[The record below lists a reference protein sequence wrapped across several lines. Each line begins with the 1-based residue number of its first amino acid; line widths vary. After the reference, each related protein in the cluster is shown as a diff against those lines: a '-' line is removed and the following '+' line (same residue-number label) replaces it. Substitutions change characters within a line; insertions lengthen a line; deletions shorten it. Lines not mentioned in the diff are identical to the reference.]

1 MLSISVKRSFTTSS
15 SSSISSSLSYIS
27 SSSHRYSIIKLRTL
41 KPSRSTSRALLLS
54 TSAATTTSLDSRF
67 YIKSPLISVDIPT
80 FSSLYKTNTKVIH

>member
-41 KPSRSTSRALLLS
+41 KPSRSTSRALLS